1 MLAQVGTYEHISIQ
15 DAIIGMMK
23 IDAAKINTAKMDST
37 RLIGVIGAGVCD
49 DSVYTLAHDVGY
61 NIALSGAI
69 LVCGGLGGV
78 MEAAAKGAKAAGGM
92 TVGILPTETKD
103 EANPYIDIPLATG
116 LGHARNA
123 IITRSCDV
131 FIAIDG
137 SYGTLS
143 EIGLAKTMGKEVVGI
158 KSWDIEGIIKAE
170 SAKEAV
176 DIAIGLLD
184 SN

>member
-1 MLAQVGTYEHISIQ
+1 
-15 DAIIGMMK
+15 MK
-23 IDAAKINTAKMDST
+23 INAAKTNAPKKDATL
-37 RLIGVIGAGVCD
+37 LIGVIGAGVCD
-49 DSVYTLAHDVGY
+49 ESVYTLAHDVGY
-61 NIALSGAI
+61 NIALSGAV

-103 EANPYIDIPLATG
+103 VANPYIDIPLATG
-116 LGHARNA
+116 LGYARNA

-131 FIAIDG
+131 LIAIDG

-143 EIGLAKTMGKEVVGI
+143 EIGLAKAMGKEVVGI

-176 DIAIGLLD
+176 DIATGLLVIH
-184 SN
+184 

>member
-1 MLAQVGTYEHISIQ
+1 MQGT
-15 DAIIGMMK
+15 IIDMMK

-61 NIALSGAI
+61 NIALSGAV

-143 EIGLAKTMGKEVVGI
+143 EIGLAKAMGKEVVGI

-170 SAKEAV
+170 SAREAV
-176 DIAIGLLD
+176 DMAIGLLA
-184 SN
+184 SY

>member
-1 MLAQVGTYEHISIQ
+1 
-15 DAIIGMMK
+15 
-23 IDAAKINTAKMDST
+23 MDTT
-37 RLIGVIGAGVCD
+37 RLIGVIGAGSCD
-49 DSVYTLAHDVGY
+49 DAVYALAHDVGY
-61 NIALSGAI
+61 NIAISGAI

-78 MEAAAKGAKAAGGM
+78 MEAAAKGAKTAGGV

-103 EANPYIDIPLATG
+103 DANPYIDIPLATG
-116 LGHARNA
+116 LNHARNA

-143 EIGLAKTMGKEVVGI
+143 EIGLAKAMGKEVIGLN
-158 KSWDIEGIIKAE
+158 SWDIEGLIKAE

-176 DIAIGLLD
+176 EFATEVLE
-184 SN
+184 SC